1 MPQPHDG
8 TFVELCHSHHLGSKL
23 GCTPVAW
30 SGKEGAHPAGAGRNR
45 VTQLP
50 FLSSLS
56 TELPSACT
64 PHLSL
69 AGLPLLLMLSRLA
82 NLSHTEHTIAL

>member
-8 TFVELCHSHHLGSKL
+8 TFVELCHSRHLGGRL
-23 GCTPVAW
+23 VCTPVARA
-30 SGKEGAHPAGAGRNR
+30 GKGSSPSRGLGGAATR
-45 VTQLP
+45 LP

-64 PHLSL
+64 PRLSL
-69 AGLPLLLMLSRLA
+69 AGLPLLLMLRQG
-82 NLSHTEHTIAL
+82 